1 MCAMSPYVQS
11 NPPPS
16 LLHHIDGSNVFFVFF
31 WVPWVRQD
39 GTVTGVAQGDED
51 ALTKL
56 CVGIS

>member
-11 NPPPS
+11 NPAPG
-16 LLHHIDGSNVFFVFF
+16 LLMVVMSFLSFV